1 MRLLIMSESQLQPPA
16 DGQKIEYRADGGLEV
31 SDRPI
36 VCFIEGDGIGVD
48 ITPVMRSCVDA
59 AVAKAYGG
67 KRALAWMELYA
78 GEKAQ
83 ERYGA
88 DQPLPEETLAALA
101 EYKVG
106 IKGPLGTPVGG
117 GLRSLNVAI
126 RQRLQLYACVRPVR
140 YFEGIQSQLKH
151 PERTDMVIFRENTED
166 IYLGIEF
173 AYDSPEAQRLVKV
186 LRDDFGVESLPFP
199 ASSALGIKP
208 ISKEGSERLIRR
220 ALQYALDNN
229 RRSVTLVHK
238 GNIMKYTEG
247 AFLNFG
253 YELAKRE
260 FGAVEIDGG
269 PWLRIA
275 RDGGEDLV
283 VKDVI
288 ADNFLQKIII
298 DAPDYDVVATMNLN
312 GDYISDAL
320 AAQVGGIGIA
330 PGANLSDKCAVFEAT
345 HGTAPKHTGKD
356 DTNPGSLLLSAAMM
370 LEHLGWTE
378 ACELLTAGMAK
389 AIREGTVTYDLAKGR
404 PEATTVPSSAF
415 GKAIVANIEAT

>member
-31 SDRPI
+31 ADRPI
-36 VCFIEGDGIGVD
+36 ICFIEGDGIGVD

-199 ASSALGIKP
+199 TSSALGIKP

-275 RDGGEDLV
+275 REGGEDLV

-378 ACELLTAGMAK
+378 ACELLTAGMAQ

-404 PEATTVPSSAF
+404 PEAKTVPSSAF
-415 GKAIVANIEAT
+415 GKAIVANIETT

>member
-31 SDRPI
+31 SDHPI
-36 VCFIEGDGIGVD
+36 ICFIEGDGIGVD

-88 DQPLPEETLAALA
+88 DQPLPEETLDALA

-247 AFLNFG
+247 AFLKFG

-415 GKAIVANIEAT
+415 GKAIVTNIEAT

>member
-1 MRLLIMSESQLQPPA
+1 MAATHASPPA
-16 DGQKIEYRADGGLEV
+16 GGAKITRGADGALAV
-31 SDRPI
+31 PDNPI

-48 ITPVMRSCVDA
+48 ITPVMRRCVDA

-67 KRALAWMELYA
+67 RRQIAWMEVYA
-78 GEKAQ
+78 GVKAQ

-88 DQPLPEETLAALA
+88 DQPLPAETLDALA
-101 EYKVG
+101 EHRVG

-117 GLRSLNVAI
+117 GIRSLNVAI

-166 IYLGIEF
+166 IYLGVEF
-173 AYDSPEAQRLVKV
+173 AHDSAEARRLVKI
-186 LRDDFGVESLPFP
+186 LRDDFGVDSLPFP
-199 ASSALGIKP
+199 DSSALGIKP

-220 ALQYALDNN
+220 AIAHALANG

-247 AFLNFG
+247 AFLHFG

-275 RDGGEDLV
+275 RDGAEDLV

-330 PGANLSDKCAVFEAT
+330 PGANLSDDCAVFEAT
-345 HGTAPKHTGKD
+345 HGTAPKHAGQD

-370 LEHLGWTE
+370 LTHIGWDE
-378 ACELLTAGMAK
+378 AEKLLTEGMAR

-404 PEATTVPSSAF
+404 PEATTVPTSAF
-415 GKAIVANIEAT
+415 GAAIVANIEAA